1 MECSKWDS
9 PYGLLFI
16 ARYVPEKVLVNFFNN
31 NGSVRGF
38 RSEEVEVYLVEI
50 TVMKMWICSFCLIF
64 LTYELGTCEVSF

>member
-1 MECSKWDS
+1 MECSKWNS

-38 RSEEVEVYLVEI
+38 RSEEVEVYEDVD
-50 TVMKMWICSFCLIF
+50 M
-64 LTYELGTCEVSF
+64 

>member
-1 MECSKWDS
+1 MECSKWNS

-38 RSEEVEVYLVEI
+38 QSEEVEVYLVEI
-50 TVMKMWICSFCLIF
+50 AVMKMWICSFCFIF
-64 LTYELGTCEVSF
+64 LHT